1 LVKVVAERVEKELVG
16 MEFHGPE
23 SEVLWLENP

>member
-1 LVKVVAERVEKELVG
+1 VVAERVEKELVG

>member
-1 LVKVVAERVEKELVG
+1 VAERVEKELVG